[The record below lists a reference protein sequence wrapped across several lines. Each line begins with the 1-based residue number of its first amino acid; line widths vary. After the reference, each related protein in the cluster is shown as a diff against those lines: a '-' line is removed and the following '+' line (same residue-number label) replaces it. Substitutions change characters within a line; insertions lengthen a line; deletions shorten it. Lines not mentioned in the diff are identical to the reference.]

1 MTKYAQNLKDRAERL
16 GIVDNVRFVGLQKDT
31 VKYYHQADIVLVCSR
46 FEAFGRVTVEAMMG
60 GCVVIGANTGG
71 TIELIEDSKTGY
83 LYESGNVD
91 SLMEKIIY
99 VLENKKIAND
109 IAKSGQAYMLSNM
122 TAEKNADAIYDVY
135 RTLKPRAVKEV

>member
-1 MTKYAQNLKDRAERL
+1 
-16 GIVDNVRFVGLQKDT
+16 
-31 VKYYHQADIVLVCSR
+31 
-46 FEAFGRVTVEAMMG
+46 MG